1 MTIQRANGDAEDEPA
16 VPEDEQELQSIS
28 ISAER
33 SFSGPIPP
41 PWLLSQYEEILP
53 GSADRIMTMAELET
67 ATLRDGYATRHRIAE
82 AVAEEDGHRTRRGM
96 YLGGALGGGLL
107 VVAVVLALEGATW
120 PAVVAAISQL
130 VPTLAVFI
138 PNARARW
145 RDRQKR

>member
-1 MTIQRANGDAEDEPA
+1 MTIQQANGGAEEESAESGDK
-16 VPEDEQELQSIS
+16 QELQSIS
-28 ISAER
+28 IAAER

-41 PWLLSQYEEILP
+41 PWLLREYEEILP
-53 GSADRIMTMAELET
+53 GSADRIMKLAELET

-82 AVAEEDGHRTRRGM
+82 AMAEEDGRRTRRGM

-145 RDRQKR
+145 RNRRTR